1 MISIHCSLRLFL
13 IFSLQI
19 FSAMHCIGFSQLAF
33 SLHVQTN
40 GGFIGLLCLGELLGY
55 LIFKHYYDSLAS
67 SPASLPLLHEPEFL
81 CYREES
87 KNSCHNY
94 MSFL

>member
-1 MISIHCSLRLFL
+1 M
-13 IFSLQI
+13 
-19 FSAMHCIGFSQLAF
+19 GFCQLAF

-67 SPASLPLLHEPEFL
+67 SPASLPLLHEPEFMQQSS
-81 CYREES
+81 YATE
-87 KNSCHNY
+87 KNQKIPVIII
-94 MSFL
+94 